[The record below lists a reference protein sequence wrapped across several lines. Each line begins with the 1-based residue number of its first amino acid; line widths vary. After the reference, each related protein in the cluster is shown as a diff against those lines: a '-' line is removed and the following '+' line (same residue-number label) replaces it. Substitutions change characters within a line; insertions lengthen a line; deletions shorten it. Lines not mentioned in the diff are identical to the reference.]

1 MVHDLNFI
9 YKLASVASSC
19 PKVRHHLFI
28 PFDQVRF
35 CSASSLL
42 LGEYFCLSH
51 YLPPSSRSGHRIKS
65 LDEGLPYPIALKSSL
80 ATLSLFSWWALK
92 KQAHEHKQQNP
103 KLLRNPSW
111 TKAFA
116 AHTILHKHTY
126 HRACRSSWS
135 YNLKV
140 KRANETV
147 DSSSFFN

>member
-1 MVHDLNFI
+1 MLYHSAMVHDLNFI

-92 KQAHEHKQQNP
+92 KQAHEHKQQNLKATEKP
-103 KLLRNPSW
+103 KLNQSLCS
-111 TKAFA
+111 T
-116 AHTILHKHTY
+116 H
-126 HRACRSSWS
+126 
-135 YNLKV
+135 NL
-140 KRANETV
+140 AQTHLP
-147 DSSSFFN
+147 